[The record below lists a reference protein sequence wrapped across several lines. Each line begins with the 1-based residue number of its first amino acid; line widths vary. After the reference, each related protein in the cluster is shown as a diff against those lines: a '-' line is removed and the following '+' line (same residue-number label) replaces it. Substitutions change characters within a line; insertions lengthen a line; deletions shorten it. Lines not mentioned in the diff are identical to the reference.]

1 MVGLLMKI
9 ISIRWMPVLIS
20 LLIVASGSVASCT
33 LTRVDQELRVIY
45 AEYTLAAIDLGH
57 VYGELIRYRTAVI
70 RATEADTQPDYERI
84 ADSLPQKRARIEAA
98 LERFVQASNDASVA
112 GRMDAR
118 ELTELKVVR
127 EKLGDYIVASAH
139 TIHLLEQQWQTAS
152 PVEAELLRSQAER
165 NTAGDAGHKFI
176 GITSELERLVEM
188 VAGIAGEV
196 KKEADS
202 TLRMATMTLV
212 GVCLA
217 LAVVILAIPA
227 GERTSQIS

>member
-1 MVGLLMKI
+1 MGGVASGDSALIALLMKV
-9 ISIRWMPVLIS
+9 ISIRWIPVLIS

-70 RATEADTQPDYERI
+70 RATEADTQQDYERI

-127 EKLGDYIVASAH
+127 EKLGAYIVASATH
-139 TIHLLEQQWQTAS
+139 HSTVRTTMADRFTS
-152 PVEAELLRSQAER
+152 GSRAVEKPSGTQHGRR
-165 NTAGDAGHKFI
+165 GG
-176 GITSELERLVEM
+176 
-188 VAGIAGEV
+188 
-196 KKEADS
+196 
-202 TLRMATMTLV
+202 
-212 GVCLA
+212 
-217 LAVVILAIPA
+217 P
-227 GERTSQIS
+227 